1 MDVRNYNSSDAGI
14 LFYLFVRWK
23 LYPRVLRDVSVM
35 DLSTS
40 VLGQKISMP
49 ICVGATAMQRMAHP
63 DGEMA
68 TAKGKPC
75 SIPAVLLSLNKQT
88 NKKNGGKGAGGHLF
102 LCLQME
108 KVDAQDI
115 RTGGGFDLDPR
126 LKAYTGFAQTSSTV
140 VAV

>member
-1 MDVRNYNSSDAGI
+1 M
-14 LFYLFVRWK
+14 
-23 LYPRVLRDVSVM
+23 
-35 DLSTS
+35 
-40 VLGQKISMP
+40 
-49 ICVGATAMQRMAHP
+49 
-63 DGEMA
+63 
-68 TAKGKPC
+68 
-75 SIPAVLLSLNKQT
+75 
-88 NKKNGGKGAGGHLF
+88 F

>member
-1 MDVRNYNSSDAGI
+1 MDIRNYNSSDAGI
-14 LFYLFVRWK
+14 LFHLFVRWK

-88 NKKNGGKGAGGHLF
+88 NKKMVGREQVGTCFCVFRWK
-102 LCLQME
+102 
-108 KVDAQDI
+108 
-115 RTGGGFDLDPR
+115 R
-126 LKAYTGFAQTSSTV
+126 
-140 VAV
+140 